1 MVKSSPTLYLIAGPT
16 AVGKTALSLEIA
28 KYLNTYI
35 ISADSRQFY
44 KEISIG
50 TAKPS
55 KYELEQIEHYFINN
69 KSIKELYSAGEYEID
84 VLRLLDNQFK
94 TNNNAL
100 IVGGSGMYID
110 AVCKGLDNIPRD
122 LKIREKLNEDLDK
135 FGIDNLKK
143 QLRDLDPVHFHNMDN
158 NNSQRLIRAIEVCKI
173 INAPYSSLLNENKK
187 NRPFKI
193 VKILLHMNKEELKTR
208 IDKRVDKMIDD
219 GLLSEVESL
228 TKFRN
233 YNALNTVG
241 YKEIFEY
248 LDGEISKNEAISKI
262 KINTRKY
269 AKRQMTWFKRDDDF
283 IWVDNVDSKKAIEI
297 IKSIVSKN

>member
-122 LKIREKLNEDLDK
+122 LKIREKLNEELDK
-135 FGIDNLKK
+135 
-143 QLRDLDPVHFHNMDN
+143 
-158 NNSQRLIRAIEVCKI
+158 
-173 INAPYSSLLNENKK
+173 Y
-187 NRPFKI
+187 
-193 VKILLHMNKEELKTR
+193 
-208 IDKRVDKMIDD
+208 
-219 GLLSEVESL
+219 
-228 TKFRN
+228 
-233 YNALNTVG
+233 
-241 YKEIFEY
+241 
-248 LDGEISKNEAISKI
+248 
-262 KINTRKY
+262 
-269 AKRQMTWFKRDDDF
+269 
-283 IWVDNVDSKKAIEI
+283 
-297 IKSIVSKN
+297 

>member
-55 KYELEQIEHYFINN
+55 KYELKQIEHYFINN

-248 LDGEISKNEAISKI
+248 LDGEISKDEAISKI

>member
-122 LKIREKLNEDLDK
+122 LKIREKLNEELDK

-248 LDGEISKNEAISKI
+248 LDGEISKDEAISKI

>member
-122 LKIREKLNEDLDK
+122 LKIREKLNEELDK

-143 QLRDLDPVHFHNMDN
+143 QLRNLDPVHFHNMDN

-248 LDGEISKNEAISKI
+248 LDGEISKDEAISKI